1 MKHPLSRFAPHSSLT
16 GFTLLLGLAGSSLT
30 SACSGYY
37 PLGDISAG
45 SRNDTLVD
53 ESTAAVALAAA
64 LPPPDFTLNVK
75 GGAGRGSLAFV
86 GDMDGDG
93 RDEMAKLRSNDDAT
107 QAVSVHLRYGG
118 PRPANDLDV
127 SAFDQSG
134 ADLVL
139 TGVDAT
145 AFGVAPAG
153 DLDGDG
159 YADLLIGNGAC
170 NTQQKGAG
178 TYVVYGGPE
187 RLQGASPLLEV
198 AAHFVPAQRP
208 GPQTAEDFSCN
219 GVSFMGRAGDLDGDG
234 IDDLVITRA
243 PLQTNE
249 GESHP
254 GTGEGVYVFY
264 GSAQRFSGDVSLAS
278 ADAVFHLAESH
289 DALPLGDVNGD
300 GRADLMVVQ
309 WPGCYFVPGKSQRYS
324 GTLDLRS
331 HSTFLADILMDGHLW
346 HPMDL
351 DGDVLNDLLVF
362 RPNYGL
368 QVWYGRP
375 GLFADGFD
383 ASQPDASLEHGL
395 DNPYQVFPV
404 GDRDG
409 DGRDELLDQF
419 YVQEGPVPFFNT
431 EVAFSYGSSTRLS
444 GSFSFPESEVVARS
458 GGVRFPEDPRRVLQ
472 SAIPGGDLDGDG
484 AADLFTVSSLHTV
497 VGESTFS
504 GTAPQIHVHYGVL
517 AAPRQPHLRLKHS
530 DRAQVA
536 NRSARARSPESRRS
550 GTPGARPLR
559 HQTGAVNE

>member
-1 MKHPLSRFAPHSSLT
+1 MKHTLSRFMTRSPLT
-16 GFTLLLGLAGSSLT
+16 GLTLLLGLAGSSLT
-30 SACSGYY
+30 SACSGDY
-37 PLGDISAG
+37 PLGDVSAG
-45 SRNDTLVD
+45 SRNDRLVD
-53 ESTAAVALAAA
+53 ESTAAVPAA

-118 PRPANDLDV
+118 PRPVKDLDV

-145 AFGVAPAG
+145 AFRVAPAG

-178 TYVVYGGPE
+178 TYLVYGGPE
-187 RLQGASPLLEV
+187 RLRGASPLLEV

-208 GPQTAEDFSCN
+208 GPQNVEDFSCN

-243 PLQTNE
+243 PLQTND

-264 GSAQRFSGDVSLAS
+264 GRAQRFSGDVALAS
-278 ADAVFHLAESH
+278 ADAVFNLAQSH

-309 WPGCYFVPGKSQRYS
+309 WPGCYFVPGQSQRYS
-324 GTLDLRS
+324 GTLDLPS
-331 HSTFLADILMDGHLW
+331 HSTFLADIDMDGNLW
-346 HPMDL
+346 YPMDL
-351 DGDVLNDLLVF
+351 DGDVLNDLLVL

-383 ASQPDASLEHGL
+383 ASQPDASVEHGL

-409 DGRDELLDQF
+409 DGRDDLLDQF

-458 GGVRFPEDPRRVLQ
+458 GGVRFPEDPRRVLE
-472 SAIPGGDLDGDG
+472 STVPGGDLDGDG

-497 VGESTFS
+497 VGENTFS

-517 AAPRQPHLRLKHS
+517 AAPSQLPVR
-530 DRAQVA
+530 
-536 NRSARARSPESRRS
+536 
-550 GTPGARPLR
+550 
-559 HQTGAVNE
+559 